1 MEQFIIAA
9 GIEKPSEYFIINS
22 VTIMY
27 IPHVVAEKR
36 ELKFDDKA
44 LHGNMHHHH
53 HQQQQQQHVQKQQ
66 PQVLQQQKHAPPQQH
81 HEVKPAEESMGLNLE
96 QFMPQAKPS
105 PQHREADHNMNEEAV
120 LKKLGK
126 GQIIDHHTLSECCVY
141 RQWPVVH
148 YLINTS

>member
-9 GIEKPSEYFIINS
+9 GNEKPSEYFIFNL

-27 IPHVVAEKR
+27 TSHVVAEKR

-44 LHGNMHHHH
+44 LHGNMHHHQ
-53 HQQQQQQHVQKQQ
+53 HQQQHIQKQQQ
-66 PQVLQQQKHAPPQQH
+66 PQVLQQQKHAPPQHH

-96 QFMPQAKPS
+96 QFMPQVKPP
-105 PQHREADHNMNEEAV
+105 PQHHEADHNMNEEAV
-120 LKKLGK
+120 LKKLSK
-126 GQIIDHHTLSECCVY
+126 GRMIDCHTLSEHCVY